1 MLVGLVSLWLLLGCT
16 SLGASLRAKRSVSP
30 AWTGPATPSRMYA
43 YTSPGRL
50 PELRDTEGNPL
61 PLRHTGV
68 FAALRGHIAAVKVK
82 QRFHNASE
90 YPIEVI
96 YTFPLPENSA
106 VSDMRMTVGDRVIEA
121 EIMRRQQARQTYQ
134 AARSE
139 GHTAAL
145 LEQERPNVFTQ
156 SVANIAPG
164 EDVDVE
170 IRYLQTLTYDAGEY
184 EFVFPMVVGPR
195 FDPHGDSVPDAA
207 RISPPVVGQGVRTGH
222 DIDIVVDAQ
231 AGPPIASWNAPTH
244 EIDAQAVDGKLR
256 VVLARRDELPNR
268 DFVLRYRVT
277 GPEPRAT
284 VLLGEPDAQQRGH
297 YLMVVHPPHTDVDAE
312 VGRREV
318 IFVIDRSGSM
328 NGPPLAMAKQTVRE
342 LLARLRPVDTFD
354 VVGFASGTERLFGQP
369 RPANATNLVAAL
381 KFVDGMVGGGGT
393 MMDYAVRSSLSNQVA
408 PGFNRY
414 VLIMTDG
421 FVSNEYEI
429 FAGARDLVEEQAER
443 GKVARVFGIGVGS
456 SPNDLLIDGIS
467 RAGNG
472 VSRHLGTREDPARVV
487 NALMHDIDRPA
498 MTKLTFPRLSP
509 LRVEHYPAQIP
520 DLFVSQPVVVM
531 GRYHGQVG
539 PTTVLHARRGHR
551 SLRIQMDVH
560 RIEGADDLLTTLWA
574 RAKVQELDARQWHG
588 YDHRVAEQIT
598 QLGLQHRLVTEYTSF
613 VAVDRTRVVSDGR
626 PRQVVQPVDMPE
638 DVDPAASGAR
648 QYQAELA
655 SMAALPTVEPQAS
668 AVAHASGSASTP
680 GSTSSASSASSAS
693 AGASTLQHARQPA
706 SAEVEFTRVVKV
718 QAPAVHSHSS
728 TGSTVSAQEV
738 RNIPVGSSTGR
749 DFTQVVEIAPT
760 ATRDSA
766 GISLAGTTG
775 AESRY
780 TVEGATINN
789 PSFGTVGA
797 SVVQEFVEQIEVQ
810 EAGYDAEFGG
820 ASGGQVTARRISGSN
835 VVRGVARFTFTPR
848 LAVPRFILDTD
859 NAVRTT
865 ETPDFVMQGVIAA
878 SGPLVKDRLFWSAGI
893 STTGGRNSLVQSF
906 HHRVDADGSGG
917 YEDCPHENG
926 AFDCA
931 PGRSAITTDK
941 FAEQRF
947 RTGAVGAGY
956 QLGLDWAINPRHL
969 LRATV
974 GGTPQFLRRSYRH
987 AAFSPFDPMLTTDPL
1002 GGSTLVANGIINDH
1016 FGWDRSN
1023 ALYSSLG
1030 YHGRIMDDRIE
1041 LDATLAYSQYANQ
1054 TAWRLDNP
1062 GLRDQPATQHRSH
1075 DGAELFDLLD
1085 RDGRLDL
1092 VPGAAAACNQ
1102 SELPGTSCPVR
1113 LWMSGGLG
1121 QYGRDRSRRI
1131 EGRLATTHFFHAAG
1145 SHQLKYGLALEHLTR
1160 RTTSRYSGSNRADFY
1175 GRCANEGLSGDGG
1188 EWCFDPRTEQYLIA
1202 NTERVDNHR
1211 YVVVDHEDPDQRTTF
1226 GYGRVRKE
1234 QGELS
1239 AIATPRGAGVRA
1251 PAYDERLSTQNY
1263 GLFLQDKWA
1272 LMSNLHLSAGVR
1284 WELQDMRDIMGKRAV
1299 FIRDNVA
1306 PRLGVV
1312 YDWTDQGRSRLYAS
1326 YGWFFTPLPVQ
1337 LTSRVFGGL
1346 VDVRRTYR
1354 NGQCQG
1360 QQITIGGQ
1368 TFARAQDGQPTEY
1381 CPDFAA
1387 GTSQLTEG
1395 AVVPR
1400 LRGQYSHQLQ
1410 LGYDHEVIEDLIVGA
1425 RWLHTD
1431 LRRAVEDVS
1440 TNGGQ
1445 DYIIANPGVEVAR
1458 EDIERQRQQCS
1469 ELDGRLQALALDD
1482 PARAPLARDRQRCE
1496 ALVDA
1501 FERVDRIFDAP
1512 RRSFD
1517 ALTLEIR
1524 KRFARNW
1531 LLLASYTFSRLRGN
1545 YDGFVDPITG
1555 AINLGASVQYDTPE
1569 LVRNSYGPLSFDTPH
1584 RLKLDGFYTFDLREV
1599 GRLTLGTSLRV
1610 SSGFPISLRGGH
1622 SFFAGAP
1629 VYVLPRGSGG
1639 RIQPNVRWNLSA
1651 SYAYPL
1657 PGNLELEAGLRIL
1670 NVTNSRAVMRV
1681 DEIYSFQTTRA
1692 VAGGTL
1698 DDLKHTKIQSTSDPR
1713 AFFQRTILARQGN
1726 YGVKTSFQTPLAA
1739 SFDLQLRF

>member
-1 MLVGLVSLWLLLGCT
+1 MSLWLLVGCT
-16 SLGASLRAKRSVSP
+16 SLGASLRAERSVSA
-30 AWTGPATPSRMYA
+30 AWTGPATPSPMYA

-50 PELRDTEGNPL
+50 PELRDAEGNPL

-68 FAALRGHIAAVKVK
+68 HAALRGHIAAVKVK
-82 QRFHNASE
+82 QRFHNASDH
-90 YPIEVI
+90 PIEVV

-121 EIMRRQQARQTYQ
+121 EIMRRQQARQTYET
-134 AARSE
+134 ARSE
-139 GHTAAL
+139 GYTASL

-156 SVANIAPG
+156 SVTNIAPG

-195 FDPHGDSVPDAA
+195 FDPSGGSAPDAA
-207 RISPPVVGQGVRTGH
+207 RISPPVVGHGVRTGH

-231 AGPPIASWNAPTH
+231 AGPPIVSWNAPTH
-244 EIDAQAVDGKLR
+244 EIDAQAVEGKLR
-256 VVLARRDELPNR
+256 VVLARRDVVPNR
-268 DFVLRYRVT
+268 DFVLRYRAT
-277 GPEPRAT
+277 GSEPRAT
-284 VLLGEPDAQQRGH
+284 VLLGQPDAQQRGH
-297 YLMVVHPPHTDVDAE
+297 YLMVVHPPHTNVDAE
-312 VGRREV
+312 IGRREV
-318 IFVIDRSGSM
+318 IFIIDRSGSM

-369 RPANATNLVAAL
+369 RPANATNLVTAL

-393 MMDYAVRSSLSNQVA
+393 MMDDAVRASLTDEVA

-421 FVSNEYEI
+421 YVSNETEI
-429 FAGARDLVEEQAER
+429 FAGARDLVEQQAQR

-456 SPNDLLIDGIS
+456 SPNHLLIDGIS
-467 RAGNG
+467 RAGKG

-498 MTKLTFPRLSP
+498 LTKLTFPRLSP
-509 LRVEHYPAQIP
+509 LRMEHYPAQIP

-531 GRYHGQVG
+531 GRYHGEVG
-539 PTTVLHARRGHR
+539 PTAILHAHGGHR

-560 RIEGADDLLTTLWA
+560 RVEGANALLSTLWA
-574 RAKVQELDARQWHG
+574 RAKVEELDARQWHA
-588 YDHRVAEQIT
+588 YDPQVAEQIT
-598 QLGLQHRLVTEYTSF
+598 ELGLEHRLVTEYTSF

-626 PRQVVQPVDMPE
+626 PRSVVQPVDMPQ
-638 DVDPAASGAR
+638 DVDPVASGA
-648 QYQAELA
+648 QQFQAELA
-655 SMAALPTVEPQAS
+655 SLAALPTVEPS
-668 AVAHASGSASTP
+668 TGAVIDTSISGS
-680 GSTSSASSASSAS
+680 GSGSP
-693 AGASTLQHARQPA
+693 ASTLSDTAQHARQPA
-706 SAEVEFTRVVKV
+706 SAETQFTRVITV
-718 QAPAVHSHSS
+718 QAPTVQNQSS
-728 TGSTVSAQEV
+728 SGSSVGMQQM
-738 RNIPVGSSTGR
+738 RNIPVGSTTGR
-749 DFTQVVEIAPT
+749 DFTQVIEISPT
-760 ATRDSA
+760 ASRDAA

-789 PSFGTVGA
+789 PAFGTVGA
-797 SVVQEFVEQIEVQ
+797 SIVQEFVEEIEVQ
-810 EAGYDAEFGG
+810 ESGYDAQFGG
-820 ASGGQVTARRISGSN
+820 ASGGQIAVRRFSGSN
-835 VVRGVARFTFTPR
+835 IVRGVARFTFTPR
-848 LAVPRFILDTD
+848 LASPRFILDTD

-865 ETPDFVMQGVIAA
+865 ETPDFVMQGVVAA
-878 SGPLVKDRLFWSAGI
+878 SGPILKDRLFWSAGI
-893 STTGGRNSLVQSF
+893 SATGGRNSLVQSF

-917 YEDCPHENG
+917 YQDCPHQNG
-926 AFDCA
+926 ALDCA
-931 PGRSAITTDK
+931 PGRSTITTDK

-947 RTGAVGAGY
+947 RTGAIGVGY
-956 QLGLDWAINPRHL
+956 QLGLDLHISPRHL

-987 AAFSPFDPMLTTDPL
+987 AASSPFDPMLTTDPL
-1002 GGSTLVANGIINDH
+1002 GGSTLVANGIVNDH

-1023 ALYSSLG
+1023 VLYSALG
-1030 YHGRIMDDRIE
+1030 YRGRLMDDRIE
-1041 LDATLAYSQYANQ
+1041 LDATLAYSQYTNE

-1062 GLRDQPATQHRSH
+1062 ELRDQPATQHRSH

-1085 RDGRLDL
+1085 REGRLDL

-1102 SELPGTSCPVR
+1102 SELPGTRCPVR

-1121 QYGRDRSRRI
+1121 QSGRDRSRRI
-1131 EGRLATTHFFHAAG
+1131 EGRLATTHFFNAAG
-1145 SHQLKYGLALEHLTR
+1145 SHQLKYGVAFEHLTR

-1175 GRCANEGLSGDGG
+1175 GRCTGEGLEGDGG

-1202 NTERVDNHR
+1202 NTDRVDNHR
-1211 YVVVDHEDPDQRTTF
+1211 YIVVDQENPEQRTTF

-1239 AIATPRGAGVRA
+1239 AIATPAGSGIRA
-1251 PAYDERLSTQNY
+1251 PAYSERLSTQHY

-1272 LMSNLHLSAGVR
+1272 LLSNLHLSAGVR
-1284 WELQDMRDIMGKRAV
+1284 WELQDIRDILGKRAI

-1326 YGWFFTPLPVQ
+1326 YGWFYTPLPVQ
-1337 LTSRVFGGL
+1337 LASRVFGGL

-1354 NGQCQG
+1354 DGQCQG
-1360 QQITIGGQ
+1360 QQVTVAGQ
-1368 TFARAQDGQPTEY
+1368 TFAREQDGQPTEY
-1381 CPDFAA
+1381 CPDLAA

-1395 AVVPR
+1395 ATVPR
-1400 LRGQYSHQLQ
+1400 LRGQYNHQFQ
-1410 LGYDHEVIEDLIVGA
+1410 LGYDHEVIEDLIVGV

-1445 DYIIANPGVEVAR
+1445 DYVIANPGVEVAR
-1458 EDIERQRQQCS
+1458 EDIERQRQQCT
-1469 ELDGRLQALALDD
+1469 ELDGRLQALAADA
-1482 PARAPLARDRQRCE
+1482 PARGPLTRDLQRCE
-1496 ALVDA
+1496 ALIDA
-1501 FERVDRIFDAP
+1501 FERVDQIFDAP

-1531 LLLASYTFSRLRGN
+1531 LLLASYTYSRLRGN

-1584 RLKLDGFYTFDLREV
+1584 RLKLDGFYTFDLREA
-1599 GRLTLGTSLRV
+1599 GRLTLGTSLRLF
-1610 SSGFPISLRGGH
+1610 SGFPISMRGGH
-1622 SFFAGAP
+1622 SVFAGAP

-1657 PGNLELEAGLRIL
+1657 PGNLELEAGVRVI
-1670 NVTNSRAVMRV
+1670 NVTNARAVMRV
-1681 DEIYSFQTTRA
+1681 DEVYSFQTTRA

-1698 DDLKHTKIQSTSDPR
+1698 EDLKHTKIQSTSDPQ

-1739 SFDLQLRF
+1739 SFELQLRF